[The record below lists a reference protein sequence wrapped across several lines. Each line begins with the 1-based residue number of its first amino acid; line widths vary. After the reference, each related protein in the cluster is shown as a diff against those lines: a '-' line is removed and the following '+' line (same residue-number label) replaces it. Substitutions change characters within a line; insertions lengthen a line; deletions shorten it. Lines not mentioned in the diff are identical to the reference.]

1 MAMNNGNLNINYSGA
16 SNSAAGD
23 ILQFMGFQGDEA
35 KNTDFKRNEIAQ
47 DNQLLRDLYFQS
59 QANAFNAE
67 EAQKNRDWQ
76 TQMSNTEVQRK
87 VNDLKKAGLN
97 PVLAL
102 MNGGASTPS
111 GSTASSGGSRSS
123 SGYHGSNNNSN
134 VLLGLA
140 QIMAGIYTSAST
152 NATKMAI
159 ANLKGS
165 QDLEAMKYGSKLR
178 MSEFDYKYKKM
189 SAKDDK
195 YLKEFKKRWKN

>member
-16 SNSAAGD
+16 SNSTAGD

-76 TQMSNTEVQRK
+76 TEMSNTEVQRK

-123 SGYHGSNNNSN
+123 NGYHGSNNNSN

-159 ANLKGS
+159 ANLKGN
-165 QDLEAMKYGSKLR
+165 QDLKAMQYGSKLR

-189 SAKDDK
+189 SAKDDN
-195 YLKEFKKRWKN
+195 YLKDFKERWKK